1 MNEII
6 REILSH
12 HDAVVALGLSCI
24 TLAVGA
30 SVGLY
35 RWVEHRIETSRD
47 EREERQAKDR
57 AEQRHRHRLEKA
69 EKLETVASI
78 LIADR
83 SLAEGIRDKIDAEYP
98 KVRVEV
104 AEEEADEDD
113 RQVRRRRSKR
123 R

>member
-12 HDAVVALGLSCI
+12 HDAVVALGLSCV
-24 TLAVGA
+24 TLAGGA

-98 KVRVEV
+98 RVRVEV